1 MLEFESPAALALAL
15 PLGWVY
21 WQWFRV
27 RGVTGWLRLTLLGLL
42 VLSLSGPRLDVGG
55 EGVDV
60 VVVVDRSRSVS
71 PENQAASLGLI
82 RDLEQS
88 RSGGDRLAVV
98 TFGSEPRVEQELS
111 ATGQLG
117 KGYSLEIDPDGSDL
131 SAAIGTGLNLV
142 NPSRP
147 ARLFV
152 LSDGESNGR
161 EPMSMARRARESG
174 VPIDVR
180 PYQRR
185 RVGDTAVEAIRL
197 PLTVSPR
204 EPFQF
209 SVWVAADGE
218 RIGTLRV
225 LRDGQELASRT
236 QRFRSGRN
244 RLLFRDILETGGVH
258 HYSAELELVDD
269 PVSEN
274 NRGSGVVRV
283 DAGPR
288 LLLLTADGQ
297 GGNLQRA
304 LEAAQLPVDVA
315 RAGSHPLT
323 LDGLDGYRAVIIENA
338 PAEDLGRLKMARL
351 AQWVEE
357 LGGGLLLTG
366 GERSFGQGGY
376 YRSPLDDVLP
386 VSMELREEHRK
397 LRVAMA
403 IVLDRSGSMGMPVAG
418 GKTKMDL
425 ANLGT
430 AECIRLLGR
439 EDKVSV
445 IAVDSSPHVIQP
457 LEKVTDPE
465 AMARRA
471 LKIKSMGGGIFVYVA
486 LVEAGKE
493 LAKAGDYSTRHILLF
508 SDAADSEQPD
518 KYRELLEK
526 YEKGGITVSVIGLGS
541 ESDPDADLLKD
552 IAKRGNGNIM
562 FSMDPQELPR
572 LFAQDTLS
580 VARNTFVKKNDE
592 TQAEGIP
599 GAFQAGARLLGELGA
614 LGPGESF
621 PATDGYN
628 LCYLKPD
635 ATMAVASVD
644 EYRAPWSAAWYRGLG
659 RAAAITLEVDGQYS
673 GAFGSWDGYADFLVT
688 HARWLLGGGGDLEGV
703 FVEMTREGQDAVI
716 RVELDPERAS
726 EYRVRPPRVL
736 VLPPG
741 VERQDPIEPSL
752 SWTGPNSLQARV
764 RLSRTGTY
772 RTLVRSGEREAR
784 DFVRGPIVTLPY
796 SPEFVPR
803 VEEPSG
809 VEVLLELA
817 TLSGGEQRTDVASVF
832 ADPPRSSKR
841 VSLLPWLFIASVVVL
856 VLEIAGRR
864 LSLWSRTGERF
875 SRSARVVEREA
886 PRPKPARER
895 RRVAVAQVSAPVA
908 SEAADP
914 HVASTAST
922 TVAAQ
927 EPQPD
932 PVDVFRSA
940 KSRAKKRLK

>member
-1 MLEFESPAALALAL
+1 MLEFEAPAVLALAL

-27 RGVTGWLRLTLLGLL
+27 RGVTGWLRGLL
-42 VLSLSGPRLDVGG
+42 LLLLVVALAGPRIDIGG
-55 EGVDV
+55 KGVDV

-71 PENQAASLGLI
+71 PENQATSLGLI

-88 RSGGDRLAVV
+88 RGNGDRLAVV
-98 TFGSEPRVEQELS
+98 TFGGEPRVEQELS
-111 ATGQLG
+111 GNKQLG
-117 KGYSLEIDPDGSDL
+117 NKFSLEIDPDGSDL
-131 SAAIGTGLNLV
+131 AGSVSTALNLV
-142 NPSRP
+142 DPSRP
-147 ARLFV
+147 ARLLV

-161 EPMSMARRARESG
+161 DPMAMARRAREAG

-180 PYQRR
+180 PFERP
-185 RVGDTAVEAIRL
+185 RVGDTAIEAIRL
-197 PLTVSPR
+197 PLTVSQG

-209 SVWVAADGE
+209 SVWVTADGE
-218 RIGTLRV
+218 RSGTLRV
-225 LRDGQELASRT
+225 LRDGMELASMSR
-236 QRFRSGRN
+236 RFRSGRN
-244 RLLFRDILETGGVH
+244 RLLFRDILASGGVH

-269 PVSEN
+269 PVAEN
-274 NRGSGVVRV
+274 NQGTGVVRV
-283 DAGPR
+283 EAGPR
-288 LLLLTADGQ
+288 LLLLTNDGS

-304 LEAAQLPVDVA
+304 LQSAKIPVDVA
-315 RAGSHPLT
+315 RAGAHSLS
-323 LDGLDGYRAVIIENA
+323 LDALDGYRAVIIENT
-338 PAEDLGRLKMARL
+338 PAADLGRLKMARL

-376 YRSPLDDVLP
+376 YRSPLDAVLP

-403 IVLDRSGSMGMPVAG
+403 IVLDRSGSMSMPVAG

-445 IAVDSSPHVIQP
+445 IAVDSSPHLIQP
-457 LEKVTDPE
+457 LAKVDDPE
-465 AMARRA
+465 SMASRA
-471 LKIKSMGGGIFVYVA
+471 LKIESMGGGIFVYVA

-508 SDAADSEQPD
+508 SDASDSEQPG
-518 KYRELLEK
+518 KYQELLEK
-526 YEKGGITVSVIGLGS
+526 FKKGGITVSVIGLGT
-541 ESDPDADLLKD
+541 ETDPDADLLRE

-592 TQAEGIP
+592 TQPAGIP
-599 GAFQAGARLLGELGA
+599 GVYRAGARLLGELDG
-614 LGPGESF
+614 GKSF
-621 PATDGYN
+621 PAAGGYN

-635 ATMAVASVD
+635 ATVAVSSED
-644 EYRAPWSAAWYRGLG
+644 EYQAPWSAAWYRGLG
-659 RAAAITLEVDGQYS
+659 RAAAITLEVDGEHT
-673 GAFGSWDGYADFLVT
+673 GAFGGWEGYSDFLVT
-688 HARWLLGGGGDLEGV
+688 HARWLLSGGDELDGV
-703 FVEMTREGQDAVI
+703 FVEMIRAGQDAVI
-716 RVELDPERAS
+716 NVELDPERAADF
-726 EYRVRPPRVL
+726 RVRPPRVL

-741 VERQDPIEPSL
+741 TERQEPIEPSL
-752 SWTGPNSLQARV
+752 SWTGPNSLEARV

-772 RTLVRSGEREAR
+772 RTLVRSGNESKK

-803 VEEPSG
+803 VDQPAG
-809 VEVLLELA
+809 VDVLSELA
-817 TLSGGEQRTDVASVF
+817 LVSGGEQRTDVTSVY

-841 VSLLPWLFIASVVVL
+841 VSLLPWLFVASVVVL
-856 VLEIAGRR
+856 VLEIGGRR
-864 LSLWSRTGERF
+864 LNLWARTDERF
-875 SRSARVVEREA
+875 TRTARASERSV
-886 PRPKPARER
+886 PRPQPPRER
-895 RRVAVAQVSAPVA
+895 RRAVAEAP
-908 SEAADP
+908 SAADSVVP
-914 HVASTAST
+914 ETARAT
-922 TVAAQ
+922 AETA
-927 EPQPD
+927 D
-932 PVDVFRSA
+932 PPVETVDVFRRA
-940 KSRAKKRLK
+940 KSRAKRRLK

>member
-1 MLEFESPAALALAL
+1 M
-15 PLGWVY
+15 
-21 WQWFRV
+21 
-27 RGVTGWLRLTLLGLL
+27 
-42 VLSLSGPRLDVGG
+42 
-55 EGVDV
+55 
-60 VVVVDRSRSVS
+60 
-71 PENQAASLGLI
+71 
-82 RDLEQS
+82 
-88 RSGGDRLAVV
+88 
-98 TFGSEPRVEQELS
+98 
-111 ATGQLG
+111 
-117 KGYSLEIDPDGSDL
+117 
-131 SAAIGTGLNLV
+131 
-142 NPSRP
+142 
-147 ARLFV
+147 
-152 LSDGESNGR
+152 
-161 EPMSMARRARESG
+161 
-174 VPIDVR
+174 
-180 PYQRR
+180 
-185 RVGDTAVEAIRL
+185 
-197 PLTVSPR
+197 
-204 EPFQF
+204 
-209 SVWVAADGE
+209 
-218 RIGTLRV
+218 
-225 LRDGQELASRT
+225 
-236 QRFRSGRN
+236 
-244 RLLFRDILETGGVH
+244 
-258 HYSAELELVDD
+258 
-269 PVSEN
+269 
-274 NRGSGVVRV
+274 
-283 DAGPR
+283 
-288 LLLLTADGQ
+288 
-297 GGNLQRA
+297 
-304 LEAAQLPVDVA
+304 
-315 RAGSHPLT
+315 
-323 LDGLDGYRAVIIENA
+323 
-338 PAEDLGRLKMARL
+338 
-351 AQWVEE
+351 
-357 LGGGLLLTG
+357 
-366 GERSFGQGGY
+366 
-376 YRSPLDDVLP
+376 
-386 VSMELREEHRK
+386 
-397 LRVAMA
+397 
-403 IVLDRSGSMGMPVAG
+403 
-418 GKTKMDL
+418 
-425 ANLGT
+425 
-430 AECIRLLGR
+430 
-439 EDKVSV
+439 
-445 IAVDSSPHVIQP
+445 
-457 LEKVTDPE
+457 
-465 AMARRA
+465 
-471 LKIKSMGGGIFVYVA
+471 
-486 LVEAGKE
+486 
-493 LAKAGDYSTRHILLF
+493 
-508 SDAADSEQPD
+508 
-518 KYRELLEK
+518 
-526 YEKGGITVSVIGLGS
+526 
-541 ESDPDADLLKD
+541 
-552 IAKRGNGNIM
+552 
-562 FSMDPQELPR
+562 
-572 LFAQDTLS
+572 
-580 VARNTFVKKNDE
+580 ARNTFVKKNDE

-635 ATMAVASVD
+635 ATMAVASAD

-803 VEEPSG
+803 VDEPAG

-908 SEAADP
+908 SEAADL
-914 HVASTAST
+914 HAAANASTA
-922 TVAAQ
+922 VAAQ